1 MPQYAAIL
9 GHQPHISIAE
19 LAAVAP
25 GFAQTGTFEKFILL
39 FESSA
44 DLSQETLNHLGGI
57 IVMAKQIQS
66 SSGLALEDIPKIVAN
81 ETAGV
86 KGKITFGLR
95 CYGITPKEV
104 HALYRESKH
113 HLKKAGRPSRYIGTE
128 RKPAVPVLLH
138 DTGVVNGQHGCE
150 IMLLSAKKGFDG
162 GAEVLPEPELWFGR
176 TVFAQD
182 IDAYAKRDMEKPA
195 RDTTVGLLPPKLAQI
210 LLNFG
215 AWLAKPGSGLRTSFG
230 SAQDKSDKGKPTKSE
245 IRNSKSFT
253 ILDPFCGTG
262 VIPMEALLRGWNVIA
277 SDIMQKAVNAC
288 DKNLE
293 WLRKEESILKR
304 DVTSTVFKHD
314 AVKPFDLKEMPDMI
328 VTETS
333 LGPPLTH
340 RPTIKDAQKLKTENE
355 KLQAGFLK
363 NMAVCFPG
371 VPVVC
376 TWPVWYHSKGQ
387 IHLEKIWETLHD
399 IGYHATLPP
408 GIESDVE
415 GRLSLVYRRPDQFVG
430 REIVMLVPKK

>member
-1 MPQYAAIL
+1 MPSYAAIL
-9 GHQPHISIAE
+9 GHQPRISIAE
-19 LAAVAP
+19 LSASMP
-25 GFAQTGTFEKFILL
+25 GFILRKNIGKQVIL

-44 DLSQETLNHLGGI
+44 ELSLKEFSTIGGTVVAARAISESTLG
-57 IVMAKQIQS
+57 
-66 SSGLALEDIPKIVAN
+66 LEDVPQMIVN
-81 ETAGV
+81 ESASI
-86 KGKITFGLR
+86 KGKVTFGLR
-95 CYGITPKEV
+95 TYGIPRKKV
-104 HALYRESKH
+104 RDLYRLGKDALKKHGRPALYV
-113 HLKKAGRPSRYIGTE
+113 GTE
-128 RKPAVPVLLH
+128 RAPAAAVLLH
-138 DTGVVNGQHGCE
+138 DAGMLDGSHGCE
-150 IMLLSAKKGFDG
+150 IFLVSDADAALES
-162 GAEVLPEPELWFGR
+162 ELPEGSDVWIGR

-182 IDAYAKRDMEKPA
+182 VDAYSKRDMEKPA

>member
-9 GHQPHISIAE
+9 GHQPQISIAE
-19 LAAVAP
+19 LSAIAP
-25 GFAQTGTFEKFILL
+25 GFAPIGTMEKFILL

-44 DLSQETLNHLGGI
+44 DLSQDALNHLGGI
-57 IVMAKQIQS
+57 IVMARQIQS
-66 SSGLALEDIPKIVAN
+66 SSGLTMEDIPKIVAN
-81 ETAGV
+81 ETANV
-86 KGKITFGLR
+86 KGKITFSLR
-95 CYGITPKEV
+95 CYGISPKEV

-128 RKPAVPVLLH
+128 RKAAVPVLLH
-138 DTGVVNGQHGCE
+138 ETGVVDGQHGCE
-150 IMLLSAKKGFDG
+150 IMVLSAKKGFRG
-162 GAEVLPEPELWFGR
+162 GTEVLPEPELWYGR

-182 IDAYAKRDMEKPA
+182 VDAYAKRDMEKPA

-215 AWLAKPGSGLRTSFG
+215 AWLAKSDSGLRPL
-230 SAQDKSDKGKPTKSE
+230 DKGKPMKSE
-245 IRNSKSFT
+245 VRSPKSFT
-253 ILDPFCGTG
+253 VLDPFCGTG
-262 VIPMEALLRGWNVIA
+262 VIPMETVLRGWNIIA
-277 SDIMQKAVNAC
+277 SDVMQKAVNAC

-293 WLRKEESILKR
+293 WIRKEEKILKR

-314 AVKPFDLKEMPDMI
+314 TVKPFDLKEMPDMI

-363 NMAVCFPG
+363 NMAACFPG
-371 VPVVC
+371 IPVVS

-387 IHLEKIWETLHD
+387 IHLEKIWDTLHD

-408 GIESDVE
+408 GIESDVPD
-415 GRLSLVYRRPDQFVG
+415 RLSLVYRRPDQFVG
-430 REIVMLVPKK
+430 RAIVMLVPKK